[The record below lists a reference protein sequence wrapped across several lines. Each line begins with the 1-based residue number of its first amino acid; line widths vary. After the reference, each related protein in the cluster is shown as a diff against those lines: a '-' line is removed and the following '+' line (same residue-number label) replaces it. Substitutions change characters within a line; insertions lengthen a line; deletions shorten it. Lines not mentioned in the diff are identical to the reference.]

1 VRVYGLRTTAKS
13 DFGMTGTTGRSNYY
27 EDFFAFIVGST
38 VITLNATGDPHPVPA
53 ATERRL
59 LSLLYSRAEAHNKL

>member
-1 VRVYGLRTTAKS
+1 MRVYGLRTTAKS

-27 EDFFAFIVGST
+27 EDFFAFVVGST